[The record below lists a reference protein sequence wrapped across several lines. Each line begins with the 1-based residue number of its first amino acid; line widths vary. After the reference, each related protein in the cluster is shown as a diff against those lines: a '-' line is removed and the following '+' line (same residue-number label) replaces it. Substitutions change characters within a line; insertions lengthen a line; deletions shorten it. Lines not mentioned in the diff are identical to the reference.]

1 MNILVNCS
9 GRLAGGGLQVADSVC
24 TSLYKFPRHRFV
36 VVLSHYMSRTKERMQ
51 NFVPDNV
58 KLVDYYLQ
66 HSFKVIATGRN
77 SFLDSL
83 VEREKIDC
91 VLSIFGPILWV
102 PKCAH
107 VCGFARAHLVLQD
120 SPYYSRFSAYAL
132 FVERMRNAALKY
144 FFKRS
149 AKYYFTE
156 NPYITA
162 RYGNLL
168 KGKKVITIT
177 NYYNQVFDDK
187 DQQVYHQIPPF
198 DGLKLLTISNY
209 YPHKNLDI
217 AIGISKS
224 LKRKYPTFRF
234 RFYFTIDKDKYPRID
249 NEIEDCFCFLGT
261 VDISECPSL
270 YEQCDVEFQPT
281 LLECFT
287 ATYPEAM
294 RMHKPII
301 TTDVEFAR
309 GLCGD
314 AALYYSPLSCE
325 DAAETIYK
333 LAHDEHLQESLVDNG
348 IRQLHKY
355 DTYEERVEKMI
366 SYCEK
371 VVHTS

>member
-24 TSLYKFPRHRFV
+24 TSLYRFPKHRFV
-36 VVLSHYMSRTKERMQ
+36 VVLSHYMLRTKERMEKSMSA
-51 NFVPDNV
+51 NI
-58 KLVDYYLQ
+58 KLVDYDLR
-66 HSFKVIATGRN
+66 HSFKVITTGRD
-77 SFLDSL
+77 SVLDSL
-83 VEREKIDC
+83 VENENIDC

-102 PKCAH
+102 PKCVH
-107 VCGFARAHLVLQD
+107 VCGFARGQIVLSD
-120 SPYYSRFSAYAL
+120 SPYYSRFSFSAR
-132 FVERMRNAALKY
+132 FVERMRNAVLKY
-144 FFKRS
+144 FFHRS
-149 AKYYFTE
+149 AKNYFTE

-162 RYGNLL
+162 KLSHL
-168 KGKKVITIT
+168 FKGVNVITIT
-177 NYYNQVFDDK
+177 NYYNQVFDNK
-187 DQQVYHQIPPF
+187 TQQVFHKIPPF

-217 AIGISKS
+217 AIGVSKY

-249 NEIEDCFCFLGT
+249 KEIEECFCFLGT

-294 RMHKPII
+294 RMQKPII
-301 TTDVEFAR
+301 TTDIEFAR
-309 GLCGD
+309 SLCGD

-333 LAHDEHLQESLVDNG
+333 LVHDGQLQRALVENG
-348 IRQLHKY
+348 IKQLHNY
-355 DTYEERVEKMI
+355 DSYEERVEKMI

-371 VVHTS
+371 VVLTT